1 VSGFRASEARSR
13 NLPGIRQSQLAAQAH
28 SPDNAPKLG
37 MSPNMPYWLWIAAG
51 AALMIAEVFL
61 GSFFVFWAGL
71 AAVLV
76 GLVVLVA
83 PELAM
88 AMQITIW
95 ALLSGS
101 LGVGW
106 FRYIKPM
113 SRDRTKA
120 GLSREALIGQIG
132 QVLRPPTGDSR
143 GLIRFTVPILGSD
156 EWQILSEDPLAIG
169 DRAHVTDLS
178 GNALIVRKM

>member
-1 VSGFRASEARSR
+1 
-13 NLPGIRQSQLAAQAH
+13 
-28 SPDNAPKLG
+28 
-37 MSPNMPYWLWIAAG
+37 MPYWLWIAAG
-51 AALMIAEVFL
+51 VALMIAEVFL
-61 GSFFVFWAGL
+61 GNFFVFWAGL

-76 GLVVLVA
+76 GFVVLIV

-88 AMQITIW
+88 ASQITIW
-95 ALLSGS
+95 ALLSTL

-106 FRYIKPM
+106 FRYVKPL

-120 GLSREALIGQIG
+120 GLSREALIGQVG
-132 QVLRPPTGDSR
+132 QVLRPPTGNAR
-143 GLIRFTVPILGSD
+143 GLIRFTVPVLGSD
-156 EWQILSEDPLAIG
+156 EWQILSEDHLAIG